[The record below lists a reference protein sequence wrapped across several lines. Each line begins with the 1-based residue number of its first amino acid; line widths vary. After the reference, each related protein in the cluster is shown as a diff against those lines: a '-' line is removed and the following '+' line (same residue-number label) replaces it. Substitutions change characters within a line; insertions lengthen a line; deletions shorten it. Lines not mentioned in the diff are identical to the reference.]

1 MSRMN
6 GSAERRGR
14 YTSRL
19 GLLVALL
26 SICGGCATYTD
37 HLKEAHALYRQSRH
51 VEAEASV
58 DALLNELRED
68 GADPNGS
75 NIPLLQV
82 EKATLLMARGEY
94 AEACSL
100 WATADSSLEV
110 LDLRNTTG
118 ESIARFLFSDTAGP
132 YAMHPYEKG
141 MLNTLNMLCFLAEGN
156 LSSSRVEAR
165 RYAIVDTFYELE
177 EEGDTGAGNP
187 LGDWLAGVVF
197 SLSGNSEIAQ
207 RYVRQ
212 LEQRAPEFA
221 DQNWLPRG
229 EKENRIPVVVGLG
242 TAPRKRPVRLPIGMA
257 LAIAGH
263 HSPPSK
269 ASNALIAQGLVTWV
283 NFTELVEITPETEAL
298 TLRTT
303 DGELELFPILDLKQA
318 IYEQFEKDKP
328 LMIGAAISRALTRAA
343 LGQGAGKATGR
354 DGWGTLLSLAIQGT
368 MVAMDTPDT
377 RSWTILPRE
386 FWVGWVEEGTTTLQ
400 VERRL
405 RSGIVT
411 HSERNLQPA
420 QGAFPVLY
428 P

>member
-14 YTSRL
+14 HEPTWTS
-19 GLLVALL
+19 VALL

-177 EEGDTGAGNP
+177 EEGHRAGNP

-197 SLSGNSEIAQ
+197 FLSGNS
-207 RYVRQ
+207 
-212 LEQRAPEFA
+212 
-221 DQNWLPRG
+221 
-229 EKENRIPVVVGLG
+229 
-242 TAPRKRPVRLPIGMA
+242 RLPNAMSGNWNSGPRVCRSK
-257 LAIAGH
+257 LASKRREGEPYPCGGRPGN
-263 HSPPSK
+263 SPSRNDPSGFQ
-269 ASNALIAQGLVTWV
+269 SEW
-283 NFTELVEITPETEAL
+283 
-298 TLRTT
+298 
-303 DGELELFPILDLKQA
+303 
-318 IYEQFEKDKP
+318 
-328 LMIGAAISRALTRAA
+328 
-343 LGQGAGKATGR
+343 
-354 DGWGTLLSLAIQGT
+354 
-368 MVAMDTPDT
+368 
-377 RSWTILPRE
+377 
-386 FWVGWVEEGTTTLQ
+386 
-400 VERRL
+400 RL
-405 RSGIVT
+405 R
-411 HSERNLQPA
+411 LPA
-420 QGAFPVLY
+420 P
-428 P
+428 